1 MSASTLNPRR
11 IGKQDHMYL
20 VTCAVVDWVDVFT
33 RRACRDVIIE
43 NLNFYHEQ
51 RGLRTCGYVIM
62 PSYCLFLFQQ
72 KEGNLAFTIR
82 DFKKMT
88 GRMIADLSDSEQEL
102 RRGWIVHR
110 FSWNAGNHPL
120 GPKHQVWVHS
130 SDAEEIIS
138 ADHFRERRDWLHHC
152 PVRAGFVDVAEEWV
166 YGSAYDLKSQQ
177 PKVPILSWE

>member
-1 MSASTLNPRR
+1 MSATTLNPRR
-11 IGKQDHMYL
+11 IGNPNSMYL

-33 RRACRDVIIE
+33 RRACRDAIIE

-51 RGLRTCGYVIM
+51 RALLTFGYVIM

-88 GRMIADLSDSEQEL
+88 GRMIADLAESEPEQ
-102 RRGWIVHR
+102 RRAWILHR
-110 FSWNAGNHPL
+110 FSWNAGIHPL

-130 SDAEEIIS
+130 SDAEEILT
-138 ADHFRERRDWLHHC
+138 AEHFKERRNWLHHC
-152 PVRAGFVDVAEEWV
+152 PVRAGYVDHAEQWV
-166 YGSAYDLKSQQ
+166 YGSAYDLDSHL
-177 PKVPILSWE
+177 PKVKIYS